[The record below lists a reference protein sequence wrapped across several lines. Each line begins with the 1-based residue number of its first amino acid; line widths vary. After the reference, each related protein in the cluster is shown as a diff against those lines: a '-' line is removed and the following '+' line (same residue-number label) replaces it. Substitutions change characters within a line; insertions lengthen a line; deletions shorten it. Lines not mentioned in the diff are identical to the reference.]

1 MKRQCTKEDIEAAKK
16 AFADGWSAEVVRSRL
31 RVSQLTLQRWRQE
44 NKELDDVFIKNKQ
57 RSSTYYGDIL
67 TNTETYRK
75 YPEPK
80 SFELNENLFKQR
92 KKNEK

>member
-16 AFADGWSAEVVRSRL
+16 AFADGWSSQYVRSRL
-31 RVSQLTLQRWRQE
+31 RISQLTLQRWRQE
-44 NKELDDVFIKNKQ
+44 NKEFDDVFIKNKQ
-57 RSSTYYGDIL
+57 RSSTYYGAIL

-80 SFELNENLFKQR
+80 TFELNEKFFKQR
-92 KKNEK
+92 KDNGK